1 MTGWTVAGDHFRED
15 SSLHD
20 TGEKI
25 ILGHKG
31 SWKGDDLIWILL
43 EQPATAERLAQ
54 RLCELFMGEGAVNA
68 ADIHALAAGLR
79 ERDSDIGW
87 AVERILRSQAFFD
100 DSNLGTRI
108 LAPVEYVVAS
118 ARALELFDPPPNTL
132 ILAEF
137 AANLGQDL
145 FHPPNVGGWPGGR
158 SWITTRSAIGRYNF
172 ALALVGGDE
181 VGRGEPLDVFALAE
195 RHGRGGD
202 LKRIVTFYAELLLG
216 SLPSL
221 AWQEGI
227 LSALGPRA
235 AADAETGRQA
245 VALILAS
252 PEAQLS

>member
-1 MTGWTVAGDHFRED
+1 
-15 SSLHD
+15 L
-20 TGEKI
+20 
-25 ILGHKG
+25 
-31 SWKGDDLIWILL
+31 
-43 EQPATAERLAQ
+43 
-54 RLCELFMGEGAVNA
+54 
-68 ADIHALAAGLR
+68 
-79 ERDSDIGW
+79 DIGW
-87 AVERILRSQAFFD
+87 AVERILRSQAFFA

-108 LAPVEYVVAS
+108 LGPVEYVAAS
-118 ARALELFDPPPNTL
+118 ARALELLDPPPNTL
-132 ILAEF
+132 VLAEF

-181 VGRGEPLDVFALAE
+181 VGRGEPLDIFGLAE

-202 LKRIVTFYAELLLG
+202 LKAIIAFCADLLLG
-216 SLPSL
+216 GLPSL

-235 AADAETGRQA
+235 ASRPDTGRQA